1 MAGWPS
7 AAKALAGKYN
17 TRLPR
22 TLATRSRAPNPMAT
36 KAARADSSAPAVAA
50 PPVAAL
56 DAPSAA
62 APELKL
68 SYEEALAE
76 LEQLVSRMEAGSLPL
91 DQLLTAYQRGAT
103 LLSFCRGRLEAVEAQ
118 VKVLEDG
125 QLQPWNDA

>member
-1 MAGWPS
+1 
-7 AAKALAGKYN
+7 
-17 TRLPR
+17 
-22 TLATRSRAPNPMAT
+22 MAT
-36 KAARADSSAPAVAA
+36 KAARAESSAPAVAA

-103 LLSFCRGRLEAVEAQ
+103 LLAFCRGRLEAVEAQ